1 MKRSSKKKSSEKQI
15 KNKVNNLQKMKNLLR
30 LSDIGQGRFRSRK
43 QLSFVFELEGTNIKL
58 LNRTA
63 QEVEVNNFA
72 TLIKLLS
79 NYKIKIL
86 SLDEKVNLHQHIK
99 RLEERE
105 DLTESEEEFTKE
117 LHEIFEGTTNSDTLT
132 MKKFYIVIS
141 GVKEVE
147 YNQIVETITSTSINV
162 YELSTNATRIFTYN
176 LLQRDDLVNMIYLD
190 ENLEFPANIKNNPL
204 YITLNEKYVKTIM
217 VTALP
222 KEMDTI
228 GLINKLHDV
237 RNVNSVIEIHPA
249 NIEVFKQK
257 LNKRKNYNNGQLNK
271 NKITD
276 YDKTQIRI
284 ENDYLDKAMKTMTDA
299 GDLFYKFEIFIQ
311 LTADSL
317 EELNKLTNEMKSK
330 FSQYNVKYDMLE
342 LEQLEG
348 FLGSMPWLSSNI
360 QWKLNTYTSPIASL
374 FPHQISTVID
384 DDGVFLGRSSGEEL
398 IILDLFS
405 PFLTNPNVIVV
416 GSSGNGKSIIL
427 KKFILGYAI
436 KLDTQVFVFDSDN
449 HEYVDLTKNCGGE
462 IINPGVDSMIN
473 IFEIRRTG
481 IKLELD
487 ELGEII
493 KDEYSEDGNSI
504 ILDHISWLKEF
515 FRIYYPDITTNELIV
530 FEKLCMKLYEQ
541 KSITDMNVHEKTS
554 KDFPIVTDMWNL
566 IVNFKEQS
574 SFELFE
580 TPIPRDVLDNLQLK
594 MSTLY
599 NGSDRIYFNGH
610 TTLET
615 NSKIVNFD
623 ILALQSRERRVQQA
637 VLFMYINYIW
647 DYIESTNNSEIKKL
661 LIIDEL
667 YLLVNKENPMMVNYV
682 NNIQKRMRKYSGGT
696 VSATQQLGDLND
708 PAIRAQTMSILS
720 NPALKIIHNVGEA
733 DSLLLK
739 SHLNMADHEI
749 AKVMTFGKLNA
760 LIKYNRQNYH
770 LKTHITKAESKM
782 FGTAGMSHGQ
792 R

>member
-1 MKRSSKKKSSEKQI
+1 MKKNVSRKNTEKQVKKKLD
-15 KNKVNNLQKMKNLLR
+15 NLQKIKNMLR
-30 LSDIGQGRFRSRK
+30 LSEIGQGRFRSKK
-43 QLSFVFELEGTNIKL
+43 QMSFVFELEGTNIKL
-58 LNRTA
+58 LNRSA
-63 QEVEVNNFA
+63 QELEVNNFA

-79 NYKIKIL
+79 NYKIKII
-86 SLDEKVNLHQHIK
+86 SLDEKVNLYQHIK
-99 RLEERE
+99 RLDERD
-105 DLTESEEEFTKE
+105 DLTMSEEAFTKE
-117 LHEIFEGTTNSDTLT
+117 LHEIFEGTTNSDSLT
-132 MKKFYIVIS
+132 MKRFYLVIS
-141 GVKEVE
+141 GVKDNE
-147 YNQIVETITSTSINV
+147 YNQVVETITSTNINV
-162 YELSTNATRIFTYN
+162 YELSTNATRLFTYN
-176 LLQRDDLVNMIYLD
+176 LLHRDDLANVIYLED
-190 ENLEFPANIKNNPL
+190 NLEYPSNIRNNPL
-204 YITLNEKYVKTIM
+204 YIKLNEKYVRTIM
-217 VTALP
+217 VMALP
-222 KEMDTI
+222 KEQDTI
-228 GLINKLHDV
+228 GLINQLHDIK
-237 RNVNSVIEIHPA
+237 NVNSVIEIQPA
-249 NIEVFKQK
+249 SIEIFKQK
-257 LNKRKNYNNGQLNK
+257 LNKRKNYNNGQLHK
-271 NKITD
+271 KKITD
-276 YDKTQIRI
+276 YDKSQIEI
-284 ENDYLDKAMKTMTDA
+284 ENDYLDKAMKTMVDA

-311 LTADSL
+311 LTADSVK
-317 EELNKLTNEMKSK
+317 ELNQLTSEMKSK

-348 FLGSMPWLSSNI
+348 FLGSLPWNRSKV
-360 QWKLNTYTSPIASL
+360 QWKLNTYTRPIASL

-384 DDGVFLGRSSGEEL
+384 DNGVFLGRSSGEEL

-427 KKFILGYAI
+427 KKLILGYAI
-436 KLDTQVFVFDSDN
+436 KKDTQIFVFDSDN
-449 HEYVDLTKNCGGE
+449 HEYVELTKNCGGE

-473 IFEIRRTG
+473 IFEIRKTG
-481 IKLELD
+481 IGLDID
-487 ELGEII
+487 ELGEVIV
-493 KDEYSEDGNSI
+493 DENTNTGNSI

-530 FEKLCMKLYEQ
+530 FEKLCMKLYED
-541 KSITDMNVHEKTS
+541 KEITDLNVHSKTS
-554 KDFPIVTDMWNL
+554 EQFPIVTDMWNL
-566 IVNFKEQS
+566 IVAFKEKGTY
-574 SFELFE
+574 ELFE
-580 TPIPRDVLDNLQLK
+580 TPIPRDTLDNLQLK

-599 NGSDRIYFNGH
+599 NGSDKIYFNGH

-615 NSKIVNFD
+615 KSKIVNFD

-647 DYIESTNNSEIKKL
+647 DYIESTNNSMIKKL
-661 LIIDEL
+661 LVIDEL

-682 NNIQKRMRKYSGGT
+682 NNIQKRMRKYAGGT

-770 LKTHITKAESKM
+770 LKTHITAAESKM
-782 FGTAGMSHGQ
+782 FGSAGMSHGQ